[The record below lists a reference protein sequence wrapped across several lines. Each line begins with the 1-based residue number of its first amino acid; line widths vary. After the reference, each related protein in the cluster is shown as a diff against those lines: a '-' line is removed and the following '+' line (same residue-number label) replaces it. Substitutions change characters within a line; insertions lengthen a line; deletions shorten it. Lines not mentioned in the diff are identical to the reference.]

1 MIWGQMM
8 PLRTYPKATW
18 VNPPPVHSSLWI
30 SVDSFRSPGA
40 RRSGPVNRPERTM
53 IATNERGDGEDPTR
67 QGCPR

>member
-30 SVDSFRSPGA
+30 SVDSFRS
-40 RRSGPVNRPERTM
+40 T
-53 IATNERGDGEDPTR
+53 
-67 QGCPR
+67 GCPPVRPGEPARTHYDRHQREG